1 MRTVSTTAGG
11 AAPRSALLWRP
22 RTRYP
27 ATPAATTTPSPIHTP
42 ARDRRRLVASGF
54 VGAPVIW
61 VGASAVA
68 PGRGRAPAR
77 PFSFPG
83 DATGCSGHTAVAK
96 SSIVGER
103 TAGAFDSARGM
114 AALGPPGGAGGVAG

>member
-1 MRTVSTTAGG
+1 MRTVSTTADG
-11 AAPRSALLWRP
+11 AAPRSAPLWRP

-42 ARDRRRLVASGF
+42 ARDRRRVPGSGV

-68 PGRGRAPAR
+68 AGRGRAPGR
-77 PFSFPG
+77 PFPFPG
-83 DATGCSGHTAVAK
+83 DATGCSGHTPLPQ
-96 SSIVGER
+96 SSLVG
-103 TAGAFDSARGM
+103 
-114 AALGPPGGAGGVAG
+114 